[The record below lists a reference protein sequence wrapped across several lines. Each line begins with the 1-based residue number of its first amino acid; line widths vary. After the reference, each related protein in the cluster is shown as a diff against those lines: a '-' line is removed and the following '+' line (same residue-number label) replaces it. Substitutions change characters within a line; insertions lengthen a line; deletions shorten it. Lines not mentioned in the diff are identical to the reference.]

1 MSIDPTTR
9 AACQDLLYRYQWLVD
24 HKDLEGLAGIVTDD
38 VELTRKGSTSTG
50 SEHFL
55 NLYRAFAAS
64 DVEIANHMATNV
76 LFTELDA
83 GRIRVDSSFLAL
95 TTHGTGEA
103 RMIWGRYIDE
113 MVEQDGRM
121 LLAAK
126 EIKVSRTVVLGTE
139 MTFDPTADSFG
150 KS

>member
-1 MSIDPTTR
+1 
-9 AACQDLLYRYQWLVD
+9 
-24 HKDLEGLAGIVTDD
+24 
-38 VELTRKGSTSTG
+38 
-50 SEHFL
+50 
-55 NLYRAFAAS
+55 
-64 DVEIANHMATNV
+64 MATNV

-83 GRIRVDSSFLAL
+83 GRFRVDSSFLAL

-126 EIKVSRTVVLGTE
+126 EIKVSRTVVLGAE

-150 KS
+150 KA